1 MMKRMFLNWKVLGSV
16 GMRVMTR
23 FWVLSAEK
31 ELLGE
36 S

>member
-1 MMKRMFLNWKVLGSV
+1 MMQRMFLNWKVLGSV
-16 GMRVMTR
+16 GMLVITR
-23 FWVLSAEK
+23 FWVLSAEE